1 MYFILSGMEASRRL
15 KKRIAMSDIQIPLAA
30 VGEWISA
37 EARQEAAT
45 RKEVTVAIQKHT
57 DGSVA
62 SGGGAGSGGKVDT
75 LGLHFGCRV
84 ARTYQ

>member
-1 MYFILSGMEASRRL
+1 
-15 KKRIAMSDIQIPLAA
+15 MSDMQIPLAA
-30 VGEWISA
+30 GGEWITA

-45 RKEVTVAIQKHT
+45 RKQVPVAIQKHI
-57 DGSVA
+57 DGSLA
-62 SGGGAGSGGKVDT
+62 SGGGAGSGGEVDT